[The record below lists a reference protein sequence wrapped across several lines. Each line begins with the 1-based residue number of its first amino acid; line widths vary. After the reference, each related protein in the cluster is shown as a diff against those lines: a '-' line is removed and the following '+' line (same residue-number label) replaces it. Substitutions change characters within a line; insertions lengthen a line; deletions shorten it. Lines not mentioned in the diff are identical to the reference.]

1 MPKLNFKKPFVR
13 KASKITKNSPPL
25 TAKLSKTLETLRDN
39 PFTPSLKTH
48 KLFGNLSDRYA
59 CSLTEDIRI
68 TFKLSDDTVHL
79 LNIGSHDIV
88 YD

>member
-13 KASKITKNSPPL
+13 QASKITKNSQPL
-25 TAKLSKTLETLRDN
+25 ATKLSKILETLREN

-48 KLFGNLSDRYA
+48 KLSGNLCDRYA

-68 TFKLSDDTVHL
+68 TFTLSGDTLHL
-79 LNIGSHDIV
+79 LNIGSHDEV
-88 YD
+88 Y

>member
-13 KASKITKNSPPL
+13 QALKLTKNSQAL
-25 TAKLSKTLETLRDN
+25 DAKLSKVLMSLREN

-48 KLFGNLSDRYA
+48 KLSGNLSDRYA

-68 TFKLSDDTVHL
+68 TFMLSGDTLYL
-79 LNIGSHDIV
+79 LNIGSHDEV
-88 YD
+88 Y

>member
-13 KASKITKNSPPL
+13 QASKITKNSQPL

-48 KLFGNLSDRYA
+48 ALSGNFSGRYS
-59 CSLTEDIRI
+59 CSVTPDIRI
-68 TFKLSDDTVHL
+68 VFELSEDTVHL
-79 LNIGSHDIV
+79 LNIGSHYEV
-88 YD
+88 Y